1 MRRGAISVCVVVLFA
16 FFAASEAKSR
26 SATGSSAA
34 STTRDGALVAAI
46 NSVRMLQLL
55 PKLRVDLRLTR
66 AARAHSRDML
76 RRDYFGHGDFSARI
90 AWFHV
95 RGRIFEE
102 NLAYSTGVM
111 SAKAAVAD
119 WLASPPHR
127 TTLLDPSLRRVGVSA
142 PVGAFGGFSTATLV
156 TADFAG

>member
-1 MRRGAISVCVVVLFA
+1 MRRGAISVCVVLLLA
-16 FFAASEAKSR
+16 FFAASGR
-26 SATGSSAA
+26 AA
-34 STTRDGALVAAI
+34 SSTRDRALVAAI
-46 NSVRMLQLL
+46 NSVRTLQLL

-76 RRDYFGHGDFSARI
+76 RRDYFGHTDFSARMSR
-90 AWFHV
+90 FHV
-95 RGRIFEE
+95 RGRLFEE
-102 NLAYSTGVM
+102 NLAYSSGVM
-111 SAKAAVAD
+111 SARTAVAD